1 MNIVQVAHGYPPYSL
16 AGVEIYTRWFA
27 LAQAAHHEVR
37 VFTARQDP
45 GLEDLTLHEEVLD
58 GLPVTALINNFAD
71 YDPILEVKHDAIAD
85 RFGAFL
91 DRERPDLVHFQHL
104 IKLSTTL
111 LDACRARAI
120 PSVVTLHDFWFL
132 CPLISLLQRNLEV
145 CPAPG
150 DLGGCTRC
158 EVATSYLNREEAGT
172 YYLAGMLEPM
182 MEPGK
187 WAALAGIHADRFDP
201 IYPADQPAGPA
212 AATLRIG
219 LIRRFMRDRFDL
231 ADGLASPSR
240 FLKNTL
246 EQHGLAPGRIRHLPY
261 GIDTSA
267 VAGCDTPP
275 PPPPLRVLFLGTTN
289 KHKGTHVLVEAANR
303 LRHLPIE
310 VDILGTTPDE
320 KYDRYLRGLATS
332 PRIAFG
338 GRYDWTDLRR
348 LLGTHHVM
356 VMPSIWYENYPIV
369 IRESFAAGVP
379 VVASD
384 LGAIPEAVRNER
396 DGLLFAPG
404 DANTL
409 AACLERLLTEP
420 ELLTRLRAG
429 IQPVLRIEEHVPRY
443 ETLYAEAIDRAARP
457 ANADRP
463 HRILLAGASDSSSG
477 FARALG
483 DLLIAGE
490 RRPRPEVIHHGEAG
504 DLATPLHDFV
514 ARLGLGGSVRSAP
527 ADAPADA
534 ATRDL
539 DLAVFLPGADPGR
552 ALRRELE
559 SAGIPIILSPFSLD
573 AVNRVLRENAPE

>member
-1 MNIVQVAHGYPPYSL
+1 MKIVQVAHGYPPYSL

-27 LAQAAHHEVR
+27 LAQARRHEVA
-37 VFTARQDP
+37 VFTTRQDP
-45 GLEDLTLHEEVLD
+45 GLEDLTLHEEVID
-58 GLPVTALINNFAD
+58 GLPVTILINNFTD
-71 YDPILEVKHDAIAD
+71 YDPILEVRHEPVAE

-91 DRERPDLVHFQHL
+91 DRVRPDLVHFQHL
-104 IKLSTTL
+104 IKLSTTM
-111 LDACRARAI
+111 LDACRARSI
-120 PSVVTLHDFWFL
+120 PGVVTLHDFWFL

-145 CPAPG
+145 CRTPG

-172 YYLAGMLEPM
+172 YYLAGMLESM
-182 MEPGK
+182 MEPEK
-187 WAALAGIHADRFDP
+187 WAELAGIHADRFDP
-201 IYPADQPAGPA
+201 VYPAEQPAGPA

-219 LIRRFMRDRFDL
+219 LIRRHMRDRFDL
-231 ADGLASPSR
+231 ADALASPSR

-246 EQHGLAPGRIRHLPY
+246 ERHGLAPGRIRHLPY

-275 PPPPLRVLFLGTTN
+275 PPPPLKVLYLGTVN
-289 KHKGTHVLVEAANR
+289 KHKGTHVLIEAANR

-310 VDILGTTPDE
+310 VDVLGTTPDV
-320 KYDRYLRGLATS
+320 KYDRYLREIAAN
-332 PRIAFG
+332 PKIAFG

-384 LGAIPEAVRNER
+384 LGAIPEAIRDGH

-404 DANTL
+404 DADAL
-409 AACLERLLTEP
+409 AACLERLLVEP
-420 ELLTRLRAG
+420 GLLSRLRNG
-429 IQPVLRIEEHVPRY
+429 IEPVLRIEEQVPQY

-457 ANADRP
+457 PAGDRP
-463 HRILLAGASDSSSG
+463 HRILLAGPSDSSSG

-490 RRPRPEVIHHGEAG
+490 RRPRPVVVLHGENG
-504 DLATPLHDFV
+504 DLAAPLEDFV
-514 ARLGLGGSVRSAP
+514 KRLGLSGSVRSAP
-527 ADAPADA
+527 TAPD
-534 ATRDL
+534 DL
-539 DLAVFLPGADPGR
+539 ELAVFLPGADPDGTFR
-552 ALRRELE
+552 HALE
-559 SAGIPIILSPFSLD
+559 SAGIPIIFSPFSLD
-573 AVNRVLRENAPE
+573 AVNRALREDAAD